1 MKKLRL
7 YRINRELYA
16 AKDFGDAIRLFMET
30 PSTSDN
36 TEIERVTYEGEVILR
51 DPVYAEEHLAQGC
64 TYENCN
70 DNCIDPNYMECL
82 ISSDEP
88 IPTCKELQELPP
100 FALDG
105 EGDILEF

>member
-16 AKDFGDAIRLFMET
+16 AKDFDDAIRLFMET

-51 DPVYAEEHLAQGC
+51 DPVYAEELLAQGC

-70 DNCIDPNYMECL
+70 DNCIDPNYLDSL
-82 ISSDEP
+82 IASDEP

-100 FALDG
+100 FALDE
-105 EGDILEF
+105 EGDILTF